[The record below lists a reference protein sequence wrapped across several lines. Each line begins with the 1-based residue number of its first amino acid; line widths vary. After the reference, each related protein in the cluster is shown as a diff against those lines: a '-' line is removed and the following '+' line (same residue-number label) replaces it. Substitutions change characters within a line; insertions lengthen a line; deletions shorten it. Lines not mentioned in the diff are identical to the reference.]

1 MIELMGKRK
10 LHFSLID
17 PDKQS
22 PVIAGDLARKCEE
35 YGSDA
40 IMVGGSTVPDRE
52 TAYRTIEEIKKNS
65 SLPVIIFP
73 NSANTIAENADYI
86 FFMDLLNS
94 PALEY
99 KREQHMKGAKLV
111 KKWGIKPIPMGY
123 MVISTSSKP
132 TTVETKIELD
142 VIGSEDIEK
151 AVDYAIYAECMGMR
165 CIYLDA
171 GSNPEKPV
179 PDEMIK
185 AVRKAINI
193 PIIVGGG
200 IKSAE
205 VAIKKIEAGAD
216 VIVTGSIIEEN
227 VEELG
232 KIVEAI
238 HSASS
243 S

>member
-22 PVIAGDLARKCEE
+22 PAIAGNLARKCEE

-65 SLPVIIFP
+65 CLPVIIFP

-185 AVRKAINI
+185 AVRKAIDI

-227 VEELG
+227 VEELR

>member
-1 MIELMGKRK
+1 MIELMKTRK

-17 PDKQS
+17 PDKQTAKK
-22 PVIAGDLARKCEE
+22 AGELAKKCQE

-40 IMVGGSTVPDRE
+40 IMVGGSTVPNRKVAYE
-52 TAYRTIEEIKKNS
+52 TINEIKKKS

-73 NSANTIAENADYI
+73 NSAATIAENADYI

-99 KREQHMKGAKLV
+99 KKKQHMTGARLV
-111 KKWGIKPIPMGY
+111 KKWGIKPISMGY
-123 MVISTSSKP
+123 MVISTSKKP
-132 TTVETKIELD
+132 TTVETKIKLD
-142 VIGSEDIEK
+142 IIKDEDIEK
-151 AVDYAIYAECMGMR
+151 AVDYAIYAECMGMQ
-165 CIYLDA
+165 CVYLDA

-185 AVRKAINI
+185 AVRNAIEI

-200 IKSAE
+200 IKNAE
-205 VAIKKIEAGAD
+205 EARKKIKAGAN
-216 VIVTGSIIEEN
+216 VIVTGSIIEEDIETLKEIIKA
-227 VEELG
+227 V
-232 KIVEAI
+232 

>member
-22 PVIAGDLARKCEE
+22 PAIAGDLARRCEE

-52 TAYRTIEEIKKNS
+52 TTYRTIEEIKKNS

-165 CIYLDA
+165 CVYLDA

-179 PDEMIK
+179 SDEMIK
-185 AVRKAINI
+185 AVRKAVDI

-205 VAIKKIEAGAD
+205 VANKKIEAGAD

-227 VEELG
+227 VEELR

>member
-22 PVIAGDLARKCEE
+22 PAIAGDLARRCEE

-52 TAYRTIEEIKKNS
+52 TTYRTIEEIKKNS

-99 KREQHMKGAKLV
+99 KREQHMRGAKLV

-142 VIGSEDIEK
+142 VIGSDDIEK

-165 CIYLDA
+165 CVYLDA

-179 PDEMIK
+179 SDEMIK
-185 AVRKAINI
+185 AVRKAVDI

-205 VAIKKIEAGAD
+205 VANKKIEAGAD

-227 VEELG
+227 VEELR

>member
-1 MIELMGKRK
+1 MEEMGRK
-10 LHFSLID
+10 KMHFSLID

-22 PVIAGDLARKCEE
+22 AQEAGRIAELCEK

-52 TAYRTIEEIKKNS
+52 TAYKTIEEIKKNS

-73 NSANTIAENADYI
+73 NSADTIAENADYI

-94 PALEY
+94 PEYEY
-99 KREQHMKGAKLV
+99 KKRQHMKGAKII

-123 MVISTSSKP
+123 MVITTSRNP
-132 TTVETKIELD
+132 TTVETKIRLD
-142 VIGSEDIEK
+142 VIKENDVEK
-151 AVDYAIYAECMGMR
+151 AVEYAIYAECMGMR

-171 GSNPEKPV
+171 GSNPDKPV
-179 PDEMIK
+179 PDEMIYEVK
-185 AVRKAINI
+185 KNVNL

-200 IKSAE
+200 IKTAE
-205 VAIKKIEAGAD
+205 EAKKKIDAGAD
-216 VIVTGSIIEEN
+216 VIVTGSLIEEN
-227 VEELG
+227 IEKLKDIINTV
-232 KIVEAI
+232 

-243 S
+243 M

>member
-1 MIELMGKRK
+1 MIELMKERK

-17 PDKQS
+17 PDKQPPS
-22 PVIAGDLARKCEE
+22 IAGDLAKKCEE

-40 IMVGGSTVPDRE
+40 IMVGGSTVPDRQ
-52 TAYRTIEEIKKNS
+52 TAYRTIEEVKKNS
-65 SLPVIIFP
+65 RLPVIIFP

-142 VIGSEDIEK
+142 VIRGVDIEK
-151 AVDYAIYAECMGMR
+151 AVEYAIYAECMGMQ

-185 AVRKAINI
+185 EVRKAVEI

-200 IKSAE
+200 IKSAD

-227 VEELG
+227 IEELR
-232 KIVEAI
+232 KIIEAI

>member
-40 IMVGGSTVPDRE
+40 IMVGGSTVPNRE

-185 AVRKAINI
+185 AVRKAIDI

-227 VEELG
+227 VEELR

>member
-1 MIELMGKRK
+1 MIELMEKGR

-22 PVIAGDLARKCEE
+22 AREAGRMAYNCER

-52 TAYRTIEEIKKNS
+52 TAYRTIVEIKKNS
-65 SLPVIIFP
+65 RLPVIIFP
-73 NSANTIAENADYI
+73 NSARTIPENADYI
-86 FFMDLLNS
+86 FFMDFLNS
-94 PALEY
+94 TELEF
-99 KREQHMKGAKLV
+99 KREQHMLGARLV

-123 MVISTSSKP
+123 IVVSTSSKP
-132 TTVETKIELD
+132 TTVETKMKLD
-142 VIGSEDIEK
+142 VIGENDTEK
-151 AVDYAIYAECMGMR
+151 AVNYAIYAECMGMR

-185 AVRKAINI
+185 AVRKAVDI

-200 IKSAE
+200 IKTPE
-205 VAIKKIEAGAD
+205 EAIKKIRAGAN
-216 VIVTGSIIEEN
+216 VIVTGSILEEN
-227 VEELG
+227 LERLKE
-232 KIVEAI
+232 IVDAV
-238 HSASS
+238 HSASPM
-243 S
+243 

>member
-22 PVIAGDLARKCEE
+22 PAIAGDLARRCEE

-52 TAYRTIEEIKKNS
+52 TTYRTIEEIKKNS

-142 VIGSEDIEK
+142 VIGRDDIEK

-165 CIYLDA
+165 CVYLDA

-179 PDEMIK
+179 SDEMIK
-185 AVRKAINI
+185 AVRKAVDI

-205 VAIKKIEAGAD
+205 VANKKIEAGAD

-227 VEELG
+227 VEELR

>member
-22 PVIAGDLARKCEE
+22 PAIAGDLARRCEE

-52 TAYRTIEEIKKNS
+52 TTYRTIEEIKKNS

-142 VIGSEDIEK
+142 VIGSDDIEK

-165 CIYLDA
+165 CVYLDA

-179 PDEMIK
+179 SDEMIK
-185 AVRKAINI
+185 AVRKAVDI

-205 VAIKKIEAGAD
+205 VANKKIEAGAD

-227 VEELG
+227 VEELR

>member
-22 PVIAGDLARKCEE
+22 PAIAGDLARRCEE

-52 TAYRTIEEIKKNS
+52 TTYRTIEEIKKNS

-132 TTVETKIELD
+132 TTVETKL
-142 VIGSEDIEK
+142 SL
-151 AVDYAIYAECMGMR
+151 M
-165 CIYLDA
+165 
-171 GSNPEKPV
+171 
-179 PDEMIK
+179 
-185 AVRKAINI
+185 
-193 PIIVGGG
+193 
-200 IKSAE
+200 
-205 VAIKKIEAGAD
+205 
-216 VIVTGSIIEEN
+216 
-227 VEELG
+227 
-232 KIVEAI
+232 
-238 HSASS
+238 
-243 S
+243 